1 MECARIVQEANERAR
16 EEFAASHPPTAEQA
30 GSASRHAGG
39 DGDGDG
45 EDDADDL
52 AVMEQLAE
60 QDNEGATPSSPPL
73 DPAASSSSQ
82 QQPPYQPMTQ
92 QEAEGGDDDDVDQV
106 PLSVNRARR
115 ERKQPQSYVAGPASR
130 DEGGEYTSVVRKSQ
144 MSGSSTET
152 PESQKA
158 ARRGGGGG
166 GSRGGS
172 SSADGGAQAFVKEA
186 EGYRLFPSPRKGSTG
201 YKGVS
206 SAHYTKKFEVT
217 YWDATQK
224 KAVYLSTHDTA
235 VEAAVAYAR
244 HMAEKGVYPEE
255 EGNGD
260 GDGGGDGVGTHAD
273 EDGEMA
279 ADHEEE
285 EADLEAKY
293 EDRMRGHIAEFLAYQ
308 GLREGTFSH
317 RVDATPT
324 GELWMLH
331 AHLSH
336 HFPQAAAPQQ
346 SGGRSK
352 KGGGG
357 SSSSDAT
364 TVSSATIWEQL
375 VPILT
380 WLTNLNRHLEDA
392 TTTTWTPDGISTLLQ
407 SRIICWRLLLCE
419 PLRSSPIE
427 WDLFVERCSGLP
439 HDLVQALRPELDTLQ
454 NGVSKEDSERGVRRI
469 VNTYTS
475 RHGPSE
481 IVEPLRK
488 LLALAQEHL
497 PRPYLLQNKD
507 ALLDE
512 GEVWANK
519 RQKVAMRDL
528 PFGRG
533 KGRA

>member
-1 MECARIVQEANERAR
+1 
-16 EEFAASHPPTAEQA
+16 
-30 GSASRHAGG
+30 
-39 DGDGDG
+39 
-45 EDDADDL
+45 
-52 AVMEQLAE
+52 
-60 QDNEGATPSSPPL
+60 
-73 DPAASSSSQ
+73 
-82 QQPPYQPMTQ
+82 MTQ
-92 QEAEGGDDDDVDQV
+92 QEAEGGDDDEDQV

-152 PESQKA
+152 PESQKR
-158 ARRGGGGG
+158 RRGVVVVAVVA
-166 GSRGGS
+166 GGS

-244 HMAEKGVYPEE
+244 HMAIKGIYPVE
-255 EGNGD
+255 EGDGD
-260 GDGGGDGVGTHAD
+260 GDGGDGVGPHAD

-454 NGVSKEDSERGVRRI
+454 NGVSKEDSEG
-469 VNTYTS
+469 
-475 RHGPSE
+475 G
-481 IVEPLRK
+481 
-488 LLALAQEHL
+488 
-497 PRPYLLQNKD
+497 
-507 ALLDE
+507 
-512 GEVWANK
+512 
-519 RQKVAMRDL
+519 
-528 PFGRG
+528 
-533 KGRA
+533 